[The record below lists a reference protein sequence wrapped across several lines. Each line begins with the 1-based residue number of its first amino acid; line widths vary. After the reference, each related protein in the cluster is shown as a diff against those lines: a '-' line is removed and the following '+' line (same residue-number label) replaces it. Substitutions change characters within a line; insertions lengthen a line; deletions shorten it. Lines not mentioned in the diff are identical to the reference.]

1 MQIIPQTTHQM
12 ESISKKTSLFFH
24 QYRIGQILRSANACK
39 LKGFSA
45 ILVFLVLV
53 SIIFEN
59 RSLYMQRR
67 LREESLPFGKDTAYR
82 FLNSCHTNWRR
93 FTLLLAAR
101 IINETI
107 KPLTDAGRRC
117 AIIVDDSLFSRSRSK
132 RVELLA
138 NVYDHVSHRYTKGF
152 RLLVLGWTDGNTFL
166 PLTFCLLR
174 HRRERIVSTRPTR
187 PSMPGAT
194 VESSA
199 SSRRWKRLPLSSSC
213 CRRSKPLA
221 FPRNTSFSTHGSAR
235 HPL

>member
-67 LREESLPFGKDTAYR
+67 LHEESLPFGKDTAYR

-117 AIIVDDSLFSRSRSK
+117 AIIVDDSLFSRCR
-132 RVELLA
+132 RFALQPLA
-138 NVYDHVSHRYTKGF
+138 LQARGTLGE
-152 RLLVLGWTDGNTFL
+152 RLRPCEPPLYEGL
-166 PLTFCLLR
+166 PLARPRLDG
-174 HRRERIVSTRPTR
+174 REHVPATHVL
-187 PSMPGAT
+187 PSFNLEGKEPAQ
-194 VESSA
+194 
-199 SSRRWKRLPLSSSC
+199 
-213 CRRSKPLA
+213 
-221 FPRNTSFSTHGSAR
+221 
-235 HPL
+235 